1 MRSLKTIQKLSS
13 LGSILSKIAFVLSVV
28 GFCGCI
34 AGLIGLRFGSDAVL
48 KLGDIRLHGLIA
60 NEYGRAAESV
70 AAALCGWVFV
80 CAGKAVLAK
89 FAECYFKNELRA
101 ETPFTLAG
109 AKELQRLGILALA
122 IPLGSSLLGS
132 IAEGLA
138 AGLLNTETATAMD
151 LYFDNEASL
160 VLASCSCWAPCCA
173 AMGRSRRKPDPSA
186 RKQPFRKEWLL
197 CFLPPICPG
206 FPAF

>member
-13 LGSILSKIAFVLSVV
+13 LGSILSKIAFILSVV
-28 GFCGCI
+28 GF
-34 AGLIGLRFGSDAVL
+34 
-48 KLGDIRLHGLIA
+48 
-60 NEYGRAAESV
+60 
-70 AAALCGWVFV
+70 CGWVFV

-138 AGLLNTETATAMD
+138 AGLLNTETATAAE

-160 VLASCSCWAPCCA
+160 VLGLMFLLGS
-173 AMGRSRRKPDPSA
+173 
-186 RKQPFRKEWLL
+186 LL
-197 CFLPPICPG
+197 CRYG
-206 FPAF
+206 AEQKEA

>member
-48 KLGDIRLHGLIA
+48 KLGNIRLHGLIA

-101 ETPFTLAG
+101 
-109 AKELQRLGILALA
+109 
-122 IPLGSSLLGS
+122 
-132 IAEGLA
+132 
-138 AGLLNTETATAMD
+138 
-151 LYFDNEASL
+151 
-160 VLASCSCWAPCCA
+160 
-173 AMGRSRRKPDPSA
+173 
-186 RKQPFRKEWLL
+186 
-197 CFLPPICPG
+197 
-206 FPAF
+206 

>member
-60 NEYGRAAESV
+60 DEYGRAAESV

-89 FAECYFKNELRA
+89 TSCGPKRPSPSPGRRSCRGSVFWRW
-101 ETPFTLAG
+101 PFRSA
-109 AKELQRLGILALA
+109 
-122 IPLGSSLLGS
+122 
-132 IAEGLA
+132 
-138 AGLLNTETATAMD
+138 
-151 LYFDNEASL
+151 
-160 VLASCSCWAPCCA
+160 APCSA
-173 AMGRSRRKPDPSA
+173 A
-186 RKQPFRKEWLL
+186 
-197 CFLPPICPG
+197 LPRASPPG
-206 FPAF
+206 F

>member
-13 LGSILSKIAFVLSVV
+13 LGSILSKIAFILSVV
-28 GFCGCI
+28 GFCSCI
-34 AGLIGLRFGSDAVL
+34 AGLIGLHFGSDAVL
-48 KLGDIRLHGLIA
+48 KLGNIRLHGLIA
-60 NEYGRAAESV
+60 NEYGRGAESV
-70 AAALCGWVFV
+70 AAALCGWIFV
-80 CAGKAVLAK
+80 CAGK
-89 FAECYFKNELRA
+89 ELRA

-160 VLASCSCWAPCCA
+160 VLGLMFLLGS
-173 AMGRSRRKPDPSA
+173 
-186 RKQPFRKEWLL
+186 LL
-197 CFLPPICPG
+197 CRYG
-206 FPAF
+206 AEQKEA

>member
-70 AAALCGWVFV
+70 AAALCDWVFV

-132 IAEGLA
+132 IAESLA
-138 AGLLNTETATAMD
+138 AGLLNTETATAAE

-160 VLASCSCWAPCCA
+160 VLGLMFLLGS
-173 AMGRSRRKPDPSA
+173 
-186 RKQPFRKEWLL
+186 LL
-197 CFLPPICPG
+197 CRYG
-206 FPAF
+206 AEQKEA